1 MLVTYDFLAHST
13 SARKPGKEMV
23 YIMQAIGATTPL
35 CTAILAFVML
45 GQTES
50 RRVYLAL
57 IPVVAGVV
65 LATGDA
71 AV

>member
-1 MLVTYDFLAHST
+1 
-13 SARKPGKEMV
+13 MV

-45 GQTES
+45 GQIEP
-50 RRVYLAL
+50 RRVYLTL
-57 IPVVAGVV
+57 FPVVAGVM

-71 AV
+71 VI